1 MIKTI
6 RNKKNIYNLSILSS
20 ITIMLLHSMIDFDL
34 SFLYNLMIIFVG
46 IGILATNDLKEKKNS
61 KGILTITLICICII
75 SLIFNIA
82 DFVLEKTNKLSKIN
96 MYNKKAKEQ
105 YIESIKKENIDVL
118 WNLIGTEK
126 EENLE
131 YVRKIAELLIK
142 YEDYN
147 SKDIMQ
153 KLYYSIGKNNYSVSV
168 ENSMERNN
176 QIIEVAE
183 RLVQSNNTDIKKY
196 AKKFANVVIDEYNKN
211 IELIEQKNKNRLNE
225 ENIKKYKEQLD
236 RNIEKAKRIKEETYE

>member
-1 MIKTI
+1 
-6 RNKKNIYNLSILSS
+6 
-20 ITIMLLHSMIDFDL
+20 MLLHSMIDFDL

-61 KGILTITLICICII
+61 KGILTIILICICII

-118 WNLIGTEK
+118 WNLIETEK

-131 YVRKIAELLIK
+131 YVRKIAELLIR

-176 QIIEVAE
+176 QIMEVAD
-183 RLVQSNNTDIKKY
+183 RLVQSNNTDTKKY
-196 AKKFANVVIDEYNKN
+196 AEKFANVVIDEYNKN
-211 IELIEQKNKNRLNE
+211 IELLEQKDKNRLNE

-236 RNIEKAKRIKEETYE
+236 RNIEKAKRIKEEIYE